1 MLPAVTPLVSVRWNK
16 IKNRM
21 QGRIPSKAEAAVV
34 VASILCCPCS
44 TEIAI
49 GTVCLSFEISMMRGR
64 KNSFQ
69 VQIKKN
75 VKRTDRVDM
84 LMGVIILVRTW
95 NLLHPSILA
104 ASMSSFGK
112 VLNIEVNK

>member
-1 MLPAVTPLVSVRWNK
+1 MLPAVTPLVSVRWNN

-21 QGRIPSKAEAAVV
+21 QGRMPSKADAAVV
-34 VASILCCPCS
+34 VASILCCPWS

-49 GTVCLSFEISMMRGR
+49 GTVCLSLEMSMMRGR
-64 KNSFQ
+64 KNSFH
-69 VQIKKN
+69 VQIKKK
-75 VKRTDRVDM
+75 VKRTDRVGR
-84 LMGVIILVRTW
+84 LIGVTILVRIW